1 VVRALTPL
9 AHRWLIPLSACVGGN
24 LLLLADVLARTL
36 MRPQDLPV
44 GLLTSALGGGYLLLR
59 MSRLQGRG
67 TAA

>member
-1 VVRALTPL
+1 
-9 AHRWLIPLSACVGGN
+9 VGGN